1 MKAAL
6 IKQIEFYQNLGK
18 LFYAI
23 AAADKMVHKDEVETL
38 KNIINKDWLNLKG
51 KKTDDEIDAMRQVK
65 IIFYALVNKN
75 ENAKQCLQEFK
86 QYKQDNERLFKEEV
100 KELIWKTANEITTS
114 FSSKNKSEL
123 IVLTDLGLL
132 LQKKEN

>member
-1 MKAAL
+1 MKTAL
-6 IKQIEFYQNLGK
+6 KKQIEFYQNLGK

-38 KNIINKDWLNLKG
+38 KNIINKDWLNLEG

-86 QYKQDNERLFKEEV
+86 LYKQDNEKLFKEEV
-100 KELIWKTANEITTS
+100 KELIWKTANEIANS

-123 IVLTDLGLL
+123 IALTDLGLL
-132 LQKKEN
+132 LKKKDK

>member
-38 KNIINKDWLNLKG
+38 KNIINKDWLNLEG

>member
-6 IKQIEFYQNLGK
+6 TIQIEFYQNLGK

-38 KNIINKDWLNLKG
+38 KKKINKDWLNLEG

-65 IIFYALVNKN
+65 ITFYNLVNKS

-100 KELIWKTANEITTS
+100 KALIWKTANEIAGS

-123 IVLTDLGLL
+123 IALADLGLL
-132 LQKKEN
+132 LKKKNK